1 MTSQEGTLP
10 AIRALGQP
18 GDLGWVVLAHGE
30 IYNAEFGWDASFEAL
45 VARIVADYAANHDPD
60 REAAWI
66 AERNGE
72 RVGCI
77 FCVGGDHAGDAAT
90 AHARGGDQA
99 LLAQLRILLVDPSAR
114 GHGLGTRLVDTALA
128 FARGAGYAKAR
139 LWTND
144 PSSQRDAS
152 TSSEASHSSTN
163 SDTTALAS
171 TSSAKRMSS
180 SCSRCPQAP
189 APESERLLSARRP
202 TTGTDVRQG

>member
-45 VARIVADYAANHDPD
+45 VARIVADYAADHDPD

-144 PSSQRDAS
+144 PLVAARRIYLERGFTLVHQQRRHSFGVDLVGQTYELELQQMPAS
-152 TSSEASHSSTN
+152 ARARE
-163 SDTTALAS
+163 
-171 TSSAKRMSS
+171 R
-180 SCSRCPQAP
+180 AP
-189 APESERLLSARRP
+189 A
-202 TTGTDVRQG
+202 